1 MNAPPARRLLC
12 VGLAL
17 ALWTVTGTALAST
30 VLLVR
35 PPNPSRVASEALVRM
50 HGELASAGFDV
61 SFAAAMVGVDAR
73 ASLEMLASGP
83 GVDAVVAILGDN
95 SPDAIEVWVVAREN
109 GGSVVRRTPYQTGG
123 ERDAEVLAIRA
134 IELLRASLLEVD
146 LAGLTPRPPAQAK
159 PAEVARAVEHAPE
172 PRDGSRW
179 GLEVGGSMVTSF
191 DAVGPAGVPFLRFDG
206 AIAPWCVAQA
216 TFAGLGTRAR
226 VGTSVGSAEIS
237 EQFVLGGATFRWRAH
252 KGVHP
257 ALSLA
262 VGALHTS
269 AEGRADWPYTQ
280 QTAARWSFL
289 ADAGVGLRLA
299 LGTRYEMAIEAH
311 AQLAEPYP
319 VVRFLG
325 VDVASSGRPTLLL
338 TLALVAWL

>member
-1 MNAPPARRLLC
+1 VNAPPARRLLC

-17 ALWTVTGTALAST
+17 TLWTVTETALAST

-95 SPDAIEVWVVAREN
+95 SPDAIEVWVVDRVN

-123 ERDAEVLAIRA
+123 DRDAEVLAIRA
-134 IELLRASLLEVD
+134 IELLRASLLEVE
-146 LAGLTPRPPAQAK
+146 LQAK

-172 PRDGSRW
+172 PRDESRW
-179 GLEVGGSMVTSF
+179 GLEVGGSVVTSF
-191 DAVGPAGVPFLRFDG
+191 DGVGPAVVPFLRFDG

-226 VGTSVGSAEIS
+226 ASSSEGSSEIS
-237 EQFVLGGATFRWRAH
+237 EEFALVGATFRGRAH
-252 KGVHP
+252 KGVRP

-269 AEGRADWPYTQ
+269 AEGRADWPYDE
-280 QTAARWSFL
+280 QTVAQWSFL

-311 AQLAEPYP
+311 AQLAQPYP

-325 VDVASSGRPTLLL
+325 ADVASSGRPTLLL